1 MLGHFERLLPPYP
14 DPEPELPPK
23 GFLAFVWRATT
34 GLRGYIGLMA
44 LLSAGTSIYDALL
57 FALLGFVVDWL
68 GQVAPGQLWAE
79 RGGVLLLL
87 AVVLLASIALV
98 ALQTIVKH
106 QTLAINFPL
115 RLRWNFHRLMLG
127 QSMAFYA
134 DEFAGRITTK
144 IMQTALA
151 VRDMIFTTADVVI
164 GMGVYMVTILLLA
177 AGFDG
182 WLMLPFLLW
191 AVAYGLAC
199 WYFVPRL
206 SKVSRAQADARSVMT
221 GRITDAYT
229 NIATVK
235 LFSHTRREA
244 QFARAAM
251 EDFRQTGYAQMRLVS
266 IFETVN
272 HALIVLLILAACGT
286 ALWLWSI
293 GQVGTGAGAAVTAM
307 ALRLSGMSH
316 WVMWEMTS
324 LFESVGTI
332 QDGINT
338 LSRPRAVVDAPG
350 AKPLVVTRG
359 EVRFDDV
366 TFSYRDGAR
375 PVIEN
380 LNLTIHPGEKVG
392 LIGRSGA
399 GKSTLVNLLLR
410 FHDVQKGRILI
421 DDQDIAK
428 VTQDSLR
435 HAIGMVTQDTS
446 LLHRAMRDNILY
458 GRPDATEAQM
468 LTAAK
473 RAQADEFID
482 QLTDLQGRRGYEA
495 HVGER
500 GVKLSGGQRQRVAIA
515 RVMLKDAPVLLLDEA
530 TSALDSEVEAAIQE
544 SLQELMKGKTVI
556 AIAHRLSTIAAL
568 DRLIVLDAG
577 RVVEEGTHAQL
588 LARGGIYAG
597 LWARQSGGFL
607 GEQGEDGG
615 V

>member
-293 GQVGTGAGAAVTAM
+293 GQVGTGAVAAVTAM

-338 LSRPRAVVDAPG
+338 LSRPRAVVDAPS

-380 LNLTIHPGEKVG
+380 LKLTIHPGEKVG

>member
-293 GQVGTGAGAAVTAM
+293 GQVGTGAVAAVTAM

-338 LSRPRAVVDAPG
+338 LSRPRAVVDTPG